1 MHENPLGSL
10 LKNGALL
17 RILEAVNGLEAY
29 VAEHAFAP
37 DSEGNQTTFD
47 GLWLSGLCHAAA
59 AGMPD
64 DGRMPLSE
72 KLTAVRTIRRVSQ
85 KPLLVDCD
93 NGQGDF
99 SHTARAYARAGVSG
113 LVVEDKCGQKHN
125 SLYGSARVQLL
136 EDPRIFA
143 QKLSDAKAH
152 APEILLFAR
161 LESLIAG
168 QSMEDALERA
178 NLYAKAG
185 ADGIVIHS
193 LDKTGGQVLDFCH
206 RCKQLLPEKPVA
218 CIPTMYPQVS
228 CHTLHQAGAD
238 MVIYANHLTRSAYK
252 AMCLTAG
259 SILAAGSSGDADQQ
273 YCAPTTE
280 ILRITEEAAHD

>member
-29 VAEHAFAP
+29 VAEHALAP
-37 DSEGNQTTFD
+37 DSEGNQITFD

-113 LVVEDKCGQKHN
+113 LVVEDKC
-125 SLYGSARVQLL
+125 
-136 EDPRIFA
+136 
-143 QKLSDAKAH
+143 
-152 APEILLFAR
+152 
-161 LESLIAG
+161 
-168 QSMEDALERA
+168 
-178 NLYAKAG
+178 
-185 ADGIVIHS
+185 
-193 LDKTGGQVLDFCH
+193 
-206 RCKQLLPEKPVA
+206 
-218 CIPTMYPQVS
+218 
-228 CHTLHQAGAD
+228 
-238 MVIYANHLTRSAYK
+238 
-252 AMCLTAG
+252 
-259 SILAAGSSGDADQQ
+259 
-273 YCAPTTE
+273 
-280 ILRITEEAAHD
+280 